1 LEFCV
6 SSIYIFLQYFYQIL
20 KFSLTGLNISYAILN
35 RTDDVVSI
43 GSSIAEGLSKD
54 ELMFFKRLEY
64 ELTEMD
70 DNLEDEMDGA
80 YDYKSRAGS
89 RGESM
94 YELDSRGSD
103 KFSNFDNIPFD
114 DGFEEVDDDG
124 VIDRDLSIRK

>member
-1 LEFCV
+1 
-6 SSIYIFLQYFYQIL
+6 
-20 KFSLTGLNISYAILN
+20 
-35 RTDDVVSI
+35 
-43 GSSIAEGLSKD
+43 
-54 ELMFFKRLEY
+54 MFFKRLEY

-103 KFSNFDNIPFD
+103 NFSNFDNKLFG
-114 DGFEEVDDDG
+114 DGFEEVDDNSL
-124 VIDRDLSIRK
+124 IDRDLSIRK